1 MVIGL
6 ENDEQEKKEMSAM
19 DDSLGGALR
28 GLILAGLV

>member
-1 MVIGL
+1 MGQTL
-6 ENDEQEKKEMSAM
+6 DEQEKKEMSAM